1 MYIVLIAWLYVTIM
15 MALAEAMSNSGSI
28 LGALI
33 TLIFYGLL
41 PAALVAYLMGTP
53 ARRRAI
59 RKREAGSSDSAG
71 AVNPDTGGHAPAPAE
86 QQGVAPV
93 RKEP

>member
-28 LGALI
+28 FGALI

-59 RKREAGSSDSAG
+59 RKREAGSSSSAS
-71 AVNPDTGGHAPAPAE
+71 AVNPDTGGHAPAAAE